1 MAYPLRCLCTDFI
14 PCLGKQVPAASPM
27 RLEARPEPLDA
38 WPKRLDHDG
47 LVHTPFTPRL
57 NLARRS
63 VMHLFGSLFLIET
76 YFLLLPYGR
85 YD

>member
-14 PCLGKQVPAASPM
+14 PCLGKQVPAAS
-27 RLEARPEPLDA
+27 PEPLDA

-76 YFLLLPYGR
+76 YILLLLYGR